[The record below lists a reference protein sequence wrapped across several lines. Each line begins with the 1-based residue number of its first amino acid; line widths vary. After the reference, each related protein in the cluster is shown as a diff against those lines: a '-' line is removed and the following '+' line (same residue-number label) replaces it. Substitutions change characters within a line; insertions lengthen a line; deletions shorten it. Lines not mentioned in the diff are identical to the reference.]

1 MMCRNSRWNS
11 RRQKLENEAVTG
23 IPKLQMEARLA
34 ADRGVSRN
42 GMAHFTRRTSQAVV
56 HALDR
61 GEETAL
67 TSADE
72 LMTAI
77 AIHESHV
84 GDVTDIAPTVIT
96 AGALAAQVYQ
106 EEETEELDAHLL
118 QLGEYFSYVR
128 KWGGPGQKSITLWQS
143 ALLMAIYAARES
155 DHFEAIG
162 ILRQAL
168 NLGWREDLLAWCL
181 ILELIEWRLRRL
193 GDTRTSEGL
202 RCYVTQ
208 HGKVTRHRHSFV
220 YSRKVWGAH

>member
-42 GMAHFTRRTSQAVV
+42 GMAHFTRRTAQAVV

-61 GEETAL
+61 GKETTL
-67 TSADE
+67 SSADE

-84 GDVTDIAPTVIT
+84 GDVTDIASTVIT
-96 AGALAAQVYQ
+96 AGALAAQVYG

-118 QLGEYFSYVR
+118 QLNEHFSYVR
-128 KWGGPGQKSITLWQS
+128 EWYGPGEQSVARWHS
-143 ALLMAIYAARES
+143 ALLIAICAARES
-155 DHFEAIG
+155 DHFEAIS
-162 ILRQAL
+162 ILRKAL
-168 NLGWREDLLAWCL
+168 NLCWRENLLVWCL

-193 GDTRTSEGL
+193 GDTRTSDGL
-202 RCYVTQ
+202 RCYVSE
-208 HGKVTRHRHSFV
+208 HGRMPRHRHSFV
-220 YSRKVWGAH
+220 YSRKVWGTH